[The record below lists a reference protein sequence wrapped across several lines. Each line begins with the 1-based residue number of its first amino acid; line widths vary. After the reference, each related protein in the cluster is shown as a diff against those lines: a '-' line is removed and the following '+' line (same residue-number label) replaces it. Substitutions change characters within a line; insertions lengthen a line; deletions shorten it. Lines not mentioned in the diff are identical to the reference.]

1 MTAITGARN
10 APVLPCAEHLTLP
23 RRSKLELGSRLRP
36 RLELTDWSALAHAV
50 DSFEDEVRIAIVGKY
65 TGLADAYLSII
76 KVRPTPFYVR
86 CQVSG
91 KL

>member
-1 MTAITGARN
+1 M
-10 APVLPCAEHLTLP
+10 PCVEHSTPLP

-76 KVRPTPFYVR
+76 KVRPTLSHASDA
-86 CQVSG
+86 Q
-91 KL
+91 